1 MLPRLIRGI
10 PARLASKQAWPFLR
24 STFSQFFTEIRFWTI
39 SETTLS
45 MNIFW
50 MEIRVKFAIFHD
62 FFHGWDSCKFFTRN
76 SSVDNF
82 ENYHISDYILNMN
95 YRVNFLL
102 FHDFWYFCYFPWLSM
117 TTNFSMTFPDFP
129 WQWEP
134 CSSFLTS
141 WDREKITSALNQKS
155 VFPYISVLE

>member
-1 MLPRLIRGI
+1 
-10 PARLASKQAWPFLR
+10 
-24 STFSQFFTEIRFWTI
+24 
-39 SETTLS
+39 

-50 MEIRVKFAIFHD
+50 MEIRVKLAIFHD

-102 FHDFWYFCYFPWLSM
+102 FHDFWYFCYSPWLSM

-129 WQWEP
+129 WQWESCQGLNYP
-134 CSSFLTS
+134 QGLKKGNYSPNHTYLEWKGLPSCSLRWGNCTRVHPLRGQDINNCTSNLPHRFL
-141 WDREKITSALNQKS
+141 IA
-155 VFPYISVLE
+155 